1 MKDFEVEIVD
11 LGINGEGIGKLKDKV
26 CFVPFSLVGE
36 KAQVEIRKEKDNL
49 LFCKLKEIKNK
60 SEDRIIPKCKYFET
74 CGGCSIQ
81 HLNYKKSLEFK
92 TQLVKNTLRKIGSVD
107 TEVLNTVAS
116 NGNYNYRSKNVF
128 PIYFDGENII
138 VGMYEKE
145 SKKIVE
151 IDECLLADNNI
162 NKTLKIV
169 KEFFNQDREIKK
181 QAKSL
186 KFVVVQTLNNQVLL
200 TIVANKN
207 LGNLNNLVESLKKEF
222 KEFGLF
228 VNINEQKTSI
238 ILDGKLNHIYGLK
251 TLKDRAFDIEYEIS
265 PFSFMQVNCDIKQ
278 KLYASVLGEI
288 DKNDIVVDA
297 YSGAG
302 LLSCMIANKA
312 KQVIGIEIVKPAV
325 MNADKTKENNR
336 ITNLINICG
345 DCKKEFYGVYKKFN
359 PNVVVLD
366 PPQKGVD
373 ENLIKE
379 ILKTQIG
386 KIVYVSCNP
395 KTLARDLKILCEGY
409 EIVFVQPFDMFPN
422 TCEVETM
429 IVLKRK

>member
-36 KAQVEIRKEKDNL
+36 KAQVEIKKEKDNL

-228 VNINEQKTSI
+228 VNINEQKTSV

-278 KLYASVLGEI
+278 KLYASVLDEI

-312 KQVIGIEIVKPAV
+312 KQVVGIEIVKPAV

-345 DCKKEFYGVYKKFN
+345 DCKKEFYSVYKKFN

-395 KTLARDLKILCEGY
+395 KTLARDLKFLCESY